1 MELPE
6 YLKWIDD
13 VKDIDPAEGIKNTG
27 KPQQYIKFI
36 RTFFDTLENRI
47 KEISDAFDDKDIETY
62 TIKVHSLKSTARIMG
77 AKELSLLAEELEHAG
92 DKDDRD
98 LIRSK
103 TPKLLELCNSFK
115 EKLSPVETISDTEE
129 FSNSDKPAISAEE
142 IKNAYK
148 AIAEFAP
155 QMDYEAVEMVLSE
168 LKEYKLPPEDEKRVK
183 NLEKLLRN
191 FDWGNIEAMVVV
203 K

>member
-6 YLKWIDD
+6 YLKWINE
-13 VKDIDPAEGIKNTG
+13 VEDIDPDEGIKNCG

-47 KEISDAFDDKDIETY
+47 REIRDSFDNGDIENY

-77 AKELSLLAEELEHAG
+77 AKELSKLAEELEHAG
-92 DKDDRD
+92 DAHDEDK
-98 LIRSK
+98 IRNK
-103 TPKLLELCNSFK
+103 TPGLLELCSSFK
-115 EKLSPVETISDTEE
+115 VKLAPIEDVNDIEQSAA
-129 FSNSDKPAISAEE
+129 SDKPAISSADL
-142 IKNAYK
+142 KNAYG

-155 QMDYEAVEMVLSE
+155 QMDYDAVEMVLSE
-168 LKEYKLPPEDEKRVK
+168 IKEYKLPPEDEKKVK

-191 FDWGNIEAMVVV
+191 FDWSGIEAAVVV

>member
-6 YLKWIDD
+6 YLKWINE
-13 VKDIDPAEGIKNTG
+13 VEDIDPAEGIKNCG

-47 KEISDAFDDKDIETY
+47 REIRDSYDNGDIENY

-77 AKELSLLAEELEHAG
+77 AKELSKLAEELEHAG
-92 DKDDRD
+92 DAHDEDM
-98 LIRSK
+98 IRSK
-103 TPKLLELCNSFK
+103 TPKLLEICSSFK
-115 EKLSPVETISDTEE
+115 EKLSPIESVKDAEQSDV
-129 FSNSDKPAISAEE
+129 SDKPVISSSDL
-142 IKNAYK
+142 KNAYG

-155 QMDYEAVEMVLSE
+155 QMDYDAVEMVLSE
-168 LKEYKLPPEDEKRVK
+168 IKEYKLSPEDEKKVK

-191 FDWGNIEAMVVV
+191 FDWSGIEAAVMV

>member
-6 YLKWIDD
+6 SLKWINE
-13 VKDIDPAEGIKNTG
+13 VEDIDPAEGMRNCG
-27 KPQQYIKFI
+27 QPQQYIKFI

-47 KEISDAFDDKDIETY
+47 KEIRDAFDSEDIKTY

-77 AKELSLLAEELEHAG
+77 AKELSNLAEELERAG
-92 DKDDRD
+92 DENNREKITD
-98 LIRSK
+98 K
-103 TPKLLELCNSFK
+103 TPKLLEVCASFI
-115 EKLSPVETISDTEE
+115 EKLSPIESIND
-129 FSNSDKPAISAEE
+129 NGRDAKSDKPFISESE
-142 IKNAYK
+142 LTGAYA

-168 LKEYKLPPEDEKRVK
+168 LNEYKLPPEDEKKVK

-191 FDWGNIEAMVVV
+191 FDWGNIEAVVVV

>member
-6 YLKWIDD
+6 SLKWINE
-13 VKDIDPAEGIKNTG
+13 VEDIDPAEGMRNCG
-27 KPQQYIKFI
+27 QPQQYIKFI

-47 KEISDAFDDKDIETY
+47 KEIRDAFDSEDIKTY

-77 AKELSLLAEELEHAG
+77 AKELSNLAEELEHAG
-92 DKDDRD
+92 DENNREKITD
-98 LIRSK
+98 K
-103 TPKLLELCNSFK
+103 TPKLLEVCASFK
-115 EKLSPVETISDTEE
+115 EKLSPIESIND
-129 FSNSDKPAISAEE
+129 NGRDAKSDKPFISESELAG
-142 IKNAYK
+142 AYA

-168 LKEYKLPPEDEKRVK
+168 LNEYKLPPEDEKKVK

>member
-6 YLKWIDD
+6 RLKWINE
-13 VKDIDPAEGIKNTG
+13 VEGIDPAEGIRNTG

-47 KEISDAFDDKDIETY
+47 SEIRDAFESGDIETY

-92 DKDDRD
+92 DAGNTEEIGR
-98 LIRSK
+98 K
-103 TPKLLELCNSFK
+103 TPRLLEMCDSFK
-115 EKLSPVETISDTEE
+115 EKLSPIETDNETDEALIA
-129 FSNSDKPAISAEE
+129 DKPAISADELS
-142 IKNAYK
+142 NAYK
-148 AIAEFAP
+148 AIAEFVP

-168 LKEYKLPPEDEKRVK
+168 LKEYKLPPEDEKKFK

-191 FDWGNIEAMVVV
+191 FDWTNIEAAVVV

>member
-6 YLKWIDD
+6 SLKWINE
-13 VKDIDPAEGIKNTG
+13 VEDIDPAEGMRNCG
-27 KPQQYIKFI
+27 QPQQYIKFI

-47 KEISDAFDDKDIETY
+47 KEIRDAFDSEDIKSY

-77 AKELSLLAEELEHAG
+77 AKELSNLAEELERAG
-92 DKDDRD
+92 DENNREKITD
-98 LIRSK
+98 K
-103 TPKLLELCNSFK
+103 TPKLLEVCASIK
-115 EKLSPVETISDTEE
+115 EKLSPIESIND
-129 FSNSDKPAISAEE
+129 NGRDAKSDKPFISESELAG
-142 IKNAYK
+142 AYA
-148 AIAEFAP
+148 AIAEFVP

-168 LKEYKLPPEDEKRVK
+168 LNEYKLPPEDEKKVK